1 MPEGNRPDVGKVP
14 GRTWEEALRIGEA
27 ETKELLR
34 EGTYNSSV
42 HLSLY
47 LEWAAE
53 ELRQRN
59 VEAAEELRQRN
70 VEAQAGLELGRHIL
84 NFLR

>member
-1 MPEGNRPDVGKVP
+1 MPSGNRADVGVVP
-14 GRTWEEALRIGEA
+14 GRTWEEALRIGED

-34 EGTYNSSV
+34 EGTYHSSV

-59 VEAAEELRQRN
+59 VAAQG
-70 VEAQAGLELGRHIL
+70 GLEVGRHIL